1 MDGHRSS
8 QKVLLK
14 ILKSSRKNNNVE
26 RAMEYLIINQENMM
40 DVVVPPLV
48 SDEII
53 QYDPNYKIQT
63 NNSVSEED
71 LQKAI
76 NESLKDSKPLNTSS
90 DSDLNRAIEE
100 SLKEQSTPST
110 LIFPSFNE
118 ATEKRQKDT

>member
-1 MDGHRSS
+1 
-8 QKVLLK
+8 
-14 ILKSSRKNNNVE
+14 
-26 RAMEYLIINQENMM
+26 MEYLITNQENMM
-40 DVVVPPLV
+40 DVVPPLI
-48 SDEII
+48 SDEVI
-53 QYDPNYKIQT
+53 QYDPNYKIKP

-100 SLKEQSTPST
+100 SLKEQITPSK
-110 LIFPSFNE
+110 LIFPSSFNE

>member
-1 MDGHRSS
+1 
-8 QKVLLK
+8 
-14 ILKSSRKNNNVE
+14 
-26 RAMEYLIINQENMM
+26 MEYLIINQENMM
-40 DVVVPPLV
+40 DVVPPLI

-100 SLKEQSTPST
+100 SLKEQSTPPT